1 MNFTS
6 KPLSCFQ
13 ITAGKFA
20 GVIFFFKDVYAKKE
34 KDTANNYEVSF
45 SYDIVGGNYRDRGYD
60 KSQNHLNKIVNDT
73 NKELFLEEIGKILN
87 LLLSNNDLR
96 IFVQWIT

>member
-20 GVIFFFKDVYAKKE
+20 GIIFFFKDVYAKKE

-45 SYDIVGGNYRDRGYD
+45 SYNIVGGNYRDRGYD
-60 KSQNHLNKIVNDT
+60 KSQDHLNKIINDT

>member
-20 GVIFFFKDVYAKKE
+20 GVIFFFKDVYAKRK
-34 KDTANNYEVSF
+34 KDTPDNYDVSF
-45 SYDIVGGNYRDRGYD
+45 SYNIVGGNYRDRGYD
-60 KSQNHLNKIVNDT
+60 KSEEHLNKIVNNT
-73 NKELFLEEIGKILN
+73 NQELFLEEIGKILN

>member
-20 GVIFFFKDVYAKKE
+20 GVIFFFKDVYAKRK
-34 KDTANNYEVSF
+34 KDTPDNYEVSF
-45 SYDIVGGNYRDRGYD
+45 SYSIVGGNYRDRGYD
-60 KSQNHLNKIVNDT
+60 ESQEHLNKIVNNT
-73 NKELFLEEIGKILN
+73 NQELFLEEIGKILN

-96 IFVQWIT
+96 VFVQWIT

>member
-13 ITAGKFA
+13 ITVGKFA
-20 GVIFFFKDVYAKKE
+20 GVIFFFQDVYAKKE
-34 KDTANNYEVSF
+34 KDTVNNYEVSF
-45 SYDIVGGNYRDRGYD
+45 SYNIVGGNYRDRGYD
-60 KSQNHLNKIVNDT
+60 KSQDHLNKKVNDT
-73 NKELFLEEIGKILN
+73 NKELFLEEIGIILN
-87 LLLSNNDLR
+87 SLLSNNDLR

>member
-13 ITAGKFA
+13 ITAGKFS
-20 GVIFFFKDVYAKKE
+20 GIIFFFKDVYAKRE
-34 KDTANNYEVSF
+34 KDTVNNYDVSF
-45 SYDIVGGNYRDRGYD
+45 SYDIVGGNYRYRGYD
-60 KSQNHLNKIVNDT
+60 KSQDHLNKKVNDT
-73 NKELFLEEIGKILN
+73 NKELFLEEIGIILN
-87 LLLSNNDLR
+87 SLLSNNDLR

>member
-13 ITAGKFA
+13 ITVGKFA
-20 GVIFFFKDVYAKKE
+20 GVIFFFKDVYAKIE
-34 KDTANNYEVSF
+34 KDTVNNYEVSF

-60 KSQNHLNKIVNDT
+60 KSQDHLNKKVNDT
-73 NKELFLEEIGKILN
+73 NKELFLEEIGIILN
-87 LLLSNNDLR
+87 SLLSNNDLR

>member
-1 MNFTS
+1 MLF
-6 KPLSCFQ
+6 
-13 ITAGKFA
+13 
-20 GVIFFFKDVYAKKE
+20 FFFKDVYAKKE

-60 KSQNHLNKIVNDT
+60 KSQDHLNKIVNDT

>member
-34 KDTANNYEVSF
+34 KDTDNNYEVSF

-60 KSQNHLNKIVNDT
+60 KSQDHLNKIVNDT

>member
-20 GVIFFFKDVYAKKE
+20 GIIFFFKDVYAKRE
-34 KDTANNYEVSF
+34 KDTVNNYDVSF

>member
-20 GVIFFFKDVYAKKE
+20 GIIFFFKDVYAKRE

-45 SYDIVGGNYRDRGYD
+45 SYNIVGGNYRDRGYD
-60 KSQNHLNKIVNDT
+60 KSQDHLNKKVNDT

>member
-1 MNFTS
+1 MNCTS

-34 KDTANNYEVSF
+34 KDTDNNYEVSF

-60 KSQNHLNKIVNDT
+60 KSQDHLNKKVNDT
-73 NKELFLEEIGKILN
+73 NKELFLEEIGIILN
-87 LLLSNNDLR
+87 SLLSNNDLR

>member
-20 GVIFFFKDVYAKKE
+20 GVIFFFKDVYAKRKE
-34 KDTANNYEVSF
+34 NTTDNYDVSF
-45 SYDIVGGNYRDRGYD
+45 SYSIVGGNYRDRGYD
-60 KSQNHLNKIVNDT
+60 ESQEHLNKIVNNT

-96 IFVQWIT
+96 VFVQWIT

>member
-1 MNFTS
+1 MNCTS

-60 KSQNHLNKIVNDT
+60 KSQDHLNKIVNDT

>member
-34 KDTANNYEVSF
+34 KDTVNNYEVSF

-60 KSQNHLNKIVNDT
+60 KSQDHLNKIVNDT

>member
-34 KDTANNYEVSF
+34 KDTTNNYEVSF
-45 SYDIVGGNYRDRGYD
+45 SYNIVGGNYRDRGYD
-60 KSQNHLNKIVNDT
+60 ESQEHLNKIVNNT
-73 NKELFLEEIGKILN
+73 NQELFLEEIGKILN

-96 IFVQWIT
+96 VFVQWIT

>member
-13 ITAGKFA
+13 ITVGKFA

-34 KDTANNYEVSF
+34 KDKVNNYEVSF

-60 KSQNHLNKIVNDT
+60 KSQDHLNKIVNDT

>member
-20 GVIFFFKDVYAKKE
+20 GIIFFFKDVYAKKE

-60 KSQNHLNKIVNDT
+60 KSQDHLNKIINDT

>member
-13 ITAGKFA
+13 ITVGKFA
-20 GVIFFFKDVYAKKE
+20 GVIFFFKDVYAKRK
-34 KDTANNYEVSF
+34 KDTPDNYDVSF
-45 SYDIVGGNYRDRGYD
+45 SYNIVGGNYRDRGYD
-60 KSQNHLNKIVNDT
+60 KSEEHLNKIVNNT
-73 NKELFLEEIGKILN
+73 NQELFLEEIGKILN

-96 IFVQWIT
+96 LFVQWIT

>member
-20 GVIFFFKDVYAKKE
+20 GVIFFFKDVYAKRE
-34 KDTANNYEVSF
+34 KNTTDNYKVSF
-45 SYDIVGGNYRDRGYD
+45 SYSIVGGNYRDRGYD
-60 KSQNHLNKIVNDT
+60 ESQEHLNKIVNNT
-73 NKELFLEEIGKILN
+73 NQELFLEEIGKILN

>member
-13 ITAGKFA
+13 ITVGKFA

-34 KDTANNYEVSF
+34 KDTDNNYEVSF

-60 KSQNHLNKIVNDT
+60 KSQDHLNKKVNDT
-73 NKELFLEEIGKILN
+73 NKELFLEEIGIILN
-87 LLLSNNDLR
+87 SLLSNNDLR

>member
-13 ITAGKFA
+13 ITVGKFA

-34 KDTANNYEVSF
+34 KDTTNNYEVSF
-45 SYDIVGGNYRDRGYD
+45 SYNIVGGNYR
-60 KSQNHLNKIVNDT
+60 
-73 NKELFLEEIGKILN
+73 
-87 LLLSNNDLR
+87 
-96 IFVQWIT
+96 

>member
-20 GVIFFFKDVYAKKE
+20 GIIFFFKDVYAKKE
-34 KDTANNYEVSF
+34 KDTDNNYEVSF

-60 KSQNHLNKIVNDT
+60 KSQDHLNKIINDT

>member
-20 GVIFFFKDVYAKKE
+20 GVIFFFKDVYAKRK
-34 KDTANNYEVSF
+34 KDTPNNYDVSF
-45 SYDIVGGNYRDRGYD
+45 SYNIVGGNYRDRGYD
-60 KSQNHLNKIVNDT
+60 ESQEHLNKIVNNT

-96 IFVQWIT
+96 VFVQWIT